1 MCLVWLEICS
11 PHWIRTLQILIQC
24 ILQYSSCMYIYI
36 YIFLSLFSY
45 IYNIY
50 LYRLYIYIIEIQS
63 DCFKTDPLRGQ
74 NQLLSTLI
82 HSYPLLSTLI
92 PLLST
97 LIPLLSTLI
106 QLLSTLIQ
114 LLSNSYPLLSNSY
127 PTLIHSYS
135 LLTLRVMFFTL
146 IHSCSLL
153 STLNKYGRFRI
164 NGVYLDLKWCINGK
178 DCGSK
183 WISARKIGVL
193 GLTSS
198 WHWGRQCV
206 LGVLTC

>member
-1 MCLVWLEICS
+1 MIALRLTPFVGKINSYPL
-11 PHWIRTLQILIQC
+11 
-24 ILQYSSCMYIYI
+24 
-36 YIFLSLFSY
+36 LSTKYHSYPLF
-45 IYNIY
+45 
-50 LYRLYIYIIEIQS
+50 
-63 DCFKTDPLRGQ
+63 
-74 NQLLSTLI
+74 STLI
-82 HSYPLLSTLI
+82 HSYPTLI
-92 PLLST
+92 HSYP
-97 LIPLLSTLI
+97 
-106 QLLSTLIQ
+106 

-135 LLTLRVMFFTL
+135 LLILRVMFFTL
-146 IHSCSLL
+146 IHSYPLL

-198 WHWGRQCV
+198 
-206 LGVLTC
+206 

>member
-1 MCLVWLEICS
+1 MTALRLTPFGGKIN
-11 PHWIRTLQILIQC
+11 
-24 ILQYSSCMYIYI
+24 
-36 YIFLSLFSY
+36 SY
-45 IYNIY
+45 
-50 LYRLYIYIIEIQS
+50 
-63 DCFKTDPLRGQ
+63 P
-74 NQLLSTLI
+74 LLSTLI

-153 STLNKYGRFRI
+153 STLIHSYPLLTNMVVLGSMGFI
-164 NGVYLDLKWCINGK
+164 LIWNGVSMAKIVAQNG
-178 DCGSK
+178 SQ
-183 WISARKIGVL
+183 RERL
-193 GLTSS
+193 GCSGWLQVDTGAANVCWEC
-198 WHWGRQCV
+198 WHAKKHMK
-206 LGVLTC
+206 

>member
-1 MCLVWLEICS
+1 MYI
-11 PHWIRTLQILIQC
+11 I
-24 ILQYSSCMYIYI
+24 YIYI
-36 YIFLSLFSY
+36 YIVY
-45 IYNIY
+45 T
-50 LYRLYIYIIEIQS
+50 YIYIYIYTCIYIIYTYIYIWIYMDIHGYLFIEIQS

-82 HSYPLLSTLI
+82 HSYPTLI
-92 PLLST
+92 HSYPLLSHSY
-97 LIPLLSTLI
+97 PLLSH
-106 QLLSTLIQ
+106 
-114 LLSNSYPLLSNSY
+114 SYPLLSNSY
-127 PTLIHSYS
+127 PTLIQLLSNSYSLLFTLNFKSNVLHSYS
-135 LLTLRVMFFTL
+135 LLSTL
-146 IHSCSLL
+146 IHSYPLL
-153 STLNKYGRFRI
+153 SALNKYGRFRI

>member
-1 MCLVWLEICS
+1 MRK
-11 PHWIRTLQILIQC
+11 H
-24 ILQYSSCMYIYI
+24 
-36 YIFLSLFSY
+36 LSHDPWRE
-45 IYNIY
+45 
-50 LYRLYIYIIEIQS
+50 LYFIEIQS

-106 QLLSTLIQ
+106 QLLS
-114 LLSNSYPLLSNSY
+114 NSY

-135 LLTLRVMFFTL
+135 LLILRVMFFTL
-146 IHSCSLL
+146 IHSYPLL